1 MNKSDI
7 KILIVD
13 DVSELRAFLTGCLKQ
28 LGFTNVSQAK
38 DGINAMQQLKKTP
51 RNIVFLDIEMPKQN
65 GIETLKEIHELNPDT
80 FVIMLSCHSSLE
92 NVKEAISSGA
102 SGFIVKPFSSDK
114 VKESL
119 LHFTKNYVKKR
130 REEVA
135 KKEIWG
141 NKKAE

>member
-28 LGFTNVSQAK
+28 LGFTNVSQAP
-38 DGINAMQQLKKTP
+38 DGINAMQQLK
-51 RNIVFLDIEMPKQN
+51 RNPKEVVFLDIEMPKQN
-65 GIETLKEIHELNPDT
+65 GIETLKEIHQLNPDT
-80 FVIMLSCHSSLE
+80 FVIMLSCYSSLD

-102 SGFIVKPFSSDK
+102 SGFIVKPFSADK

-119 LHFTKNYVKKR
+119 LHFTKNYVAKR
-130 REEVA
+130 REEAV
-135 KKEIWG
+135 KKDIWG
-141 NKKAE
+141 SKEAE